1 MITKI
6 RYALRTLAKSPG
18 FTTTAI
24 ATLAL
29 CLGANLAIFAVV
41 DAILVRSLPFP
52 EPDRLVTVFN
62 SYPTAGVER
71 AAASIPNY
79 LDRRGAIKAF
89 ASVALYRDDSSIV
102 GGAGAPNRV
111 PMARV
116 SPEFFQTLNVPLTKG
131 KTFNED
137 QLTYQTDQVAV
148 ITDGFWRSHFSA
160 DPQVLGR
167 TFLNDGLTI
176 TVVGVLP
183 QGFRFLSSHAQFY
196 RPASHAPEDRL
207 PKARHN
213 NNWNM
218 IARLAPGAT
227 QSEAQ
232 SQIDAFNVQQAN
244 DDPLIQIIK
253 GASYHTIV
261 KSLHEDHV
269 RDVKPTLMIL
279 QCGALFL
286 LLIGSVNLTNLLLIR
301 ASGRTK
307 ELAVRQA
314 LGAGR
319 WHIASE
325 VIVETTLLALAG
337 GLLGLLLGSF
347 GIQLLGSLGVEQL
360 PLGTSITLDSRVAA
374 FSLAATIVVGLALAA
389 PIIWFNLNAKLAPS
403 LQAESRGGTASRAA
417 QRLRHGFIVA
427 QVALA
432 FVLLSGAGLLGLS
445 LKHVLASPTGFNT
458 EHVLTGQIS
467 LPWKNFKDDVSR
479 HAFMTRLLPAI
490 RALPGVTQVAATDG
504 LPFSK
509 NTNDSVLTIE
519 GYKPKSDT
527 IARAH
532 YNSNVSSGYWSLM
545 NIPLLRGRLLEEA
558 DNEPT
563 APRVCVVDQALADF
577 YWPGADP
584 IGRRLA
590 HDVKVD
596 DSNAVTVVGVV
607 ANVKQNQL
615 SEVAGHGAAYFPM
628 TGSMYFSLLVRTS
641 LPPGA
646 MAPMLQKAVLQLDPE
661 LPIDDLKPMQARID
675 ESLIAR
681 RSPAILATIF
691 AVVALLLAAIGTY
704 GVLAYAVSQRQR
716 EIGVRMAL
724 GALPQQVLAQFLG
737 LGVKLLAIGI
747 VLGVL
752 GAWAAGRAMQSVLF
766 GVGTLN
772 LGVLAATAGVMLCV
786 VFLSMFI
793 PSRRASRINP
803 LDALRAE

>member
-1 MITKI
+1 MITRI

-18 FTTTAI
+18 FTATAI

-62 SYPTAGVER
+62 SYPTGGVDR

-79 LDRRGAIKAF
+79 FDRRNTIKAF
-89 ASVALYRDDSSIV
+89 TSISVYQDGSSIV
-102 GGAGAPNRV
+102 GGTGSPNRV
-111 PMARV
+111 PIARV
-116 SPEFFQTLNVPLTKG
+116 SPEFFRTLGVPLTMG
-131 KTFNED
+131 QTFTDD
-137 QLTYQTDQVAV
+137 QLKYETDQVAV
-148 ITDGFWRSHFSA
+148 ITDGFWRSHFGA

-167 TFLNDGLTI
+167 TFLNDGISI

-196 RPASHAPEDRL
+196 RPGSHAPEDRL
-207 PKARHN
+207 PNARHN

-227 QSEAQ
+227 LSEAQ
-232 SQIDAFNVQQAN
+232 SQIDAFNAQQIN
-244 DDPLIQIIK
+244 DDPLVQLIK
-253 GASYHTIV
+253 GAGYHTVV

-269 RDVKPTLMIL
+269 RDVKPTLVIL
-279 QCGALFL
+279 QCGAIFL

-319 WHIASE
+319 WHIAAE
-325 VIVETTLLALAG
+325 VIVETMLLAFTG

-347 GIQLLGSLGVEQL
+347 GIQLLSSLGIEQL
-360 PLGTSITLDSRVAA
+360 PLGASITFDSRVAGL
-374 FSLAATIVVGLALAA
+374 SLAATIIVGLALAA
-389 PIIWFNLNAKLAPS
+389 PIIWFNLNAKLAVS

-432 FVLLSGAGLLGLS
+432 FVLLSGAGMLGLS
-445 LKHVLASPTGFNT
+445 LKHVLATPTGFNT
-458 EHVLTGQIS
+458 EHILTGQIS
-467 LPWKNFKDDVSR
+467 LPWKGYKDAAS
-479 HAFMTRLLPAI
+479 HNAFAARLLPAI
-490 RALPGVTQVAATDG
+490 RALPGVTHVATTDG
-504 LPFSK
+504 LPFT
-509 NTNDSVLTIE
+509 NFTNDSVLTIE
-519 GYKPKSDT
+519 GYVPPSGKSV
-527 IARAH
+527 RAH
-532 YNSNVSSGYWSLM
+532 HNSRVSSSYWSLM
-545 NIPLLRGRLLEEA
+545 NIPLLRGRLLEDA

-563 APRVCVVDQALADF
+563 AARVCVVDQALADY
-577 YWPGADP
+577 YWPGVDP
-584 IGRRLA
+584 IGHRLA
-590 HDVKVD
+590 HDITVN

-607 ANVKQNQL
+607 ASVKQKEL
-615 SEVAGHGAAYFPM
+615 AEIAGHGAAYFPALDM
-628 TGSMYFSLLVRTS
+628 SYFSLLVRTS
-641 LPPGA
+641 LPPAA

-675 ESLIAR
+675 ESLVAR
-681 RSPAILATIF
+681 RSPAILAIIF

-704 GVLAYAVSQRQR
+704 GVLAYSVSQRQR

-724 GALPQQVLAQFLG
+724 GALPQQVLAQFLV
-737 LGVKLLAIGI
+737 LGAKLLAIGI
-747 VLGVL
+747 AFGVF
-752 GAWAAGRAMQSVLF
+752 GAWAAGRAMKSVLF
-766 GVGTLN
+766 GVAPLH
-772 LGVLAATAGVMLCV
+772 LGILAATAGIMLGV
-786 VFLSMFI
+786 VFFAMLL
-793 PSRRASRINP
+793 PALRAARINP